1 MADPTLQDLI
11 ARIDK
16 LEASLTRV
24 PNIIADPAPDPW
36 GGGGGP
42 WGGNPWGPILQNF
55 GQLSALARGVRP
67 IPDPPPF
74 DLSRFNKAQLSM
86 TKEMLKT
93 ERLRLDAM
101 EKLIDDQI
109 KAIK

>member
-16 LEASLTRV
+16 LEASFTRV

-36 GGGGGP
+36 GG
-42 WGGNPWGPILQNF
+42 NPWGPIFQNF
-55 GQLSALARGVRP
+55 GNLSALARGVRP
-67 IPDPPPF
+67 IPDPPPT
-74 DLSRFNKAQLSM
+74 DLSRFNNAQLAM

-93 ERLRLDAM
+93 ERVRLESM
-101 EKLIDDQI
+101 EKLIDEQI

>member
-1 MADPTLQDLI
+1 MADPTIQDLI
-11 ARIDK
+11 ARIDR
-16 LEASLTRV
+16 LEASLTKV

-36 GGGGGP
+36 GGGGP
-42 WGGNPWGPILQNF
+42 WGNPWGPIFQNA
-55 GQLSALARGVRP
+55 GQLAALLRTRP
-67 IPDPPPF
+67 GDPPPF

-93 ERLRLDAM
+93 ERARLDAM
-101 EKLIDDQI
+101 DKLVDEQI

>member
-24 PNIIADPAPDPW
+24 PNIIADPAPD
-36 GGGGGP
+36 P

>member
-1 MADPTLQDLI
+1 MADPTIKDLI
-11 ARIDK
+11 DRIDK
-16 LEASLTRV
+16 LEASFTRV

-36 GGGGGP
+36 GGGG
-42 WGGNPWGPILQNF
+42 WGGKSVGIQSFFQNF
-55 GQLSALARGVRP
+55 PQLSAFARGVRP
-67 IPDPPPF
+67 IPDPPPT

-86 TKEMLKT
+86 TKEMVKT

-101 EKLIDDQI
+101 EKLIDEQI

>member
-1 MADPTLQDLI
+1 MADPTMQDLI

-24 PNIIADPAPDPW
+24 PNIVADPAPDPW
-36 GGGGGP
+36 GG
-42 WGGNPWGPILQNF
+42 WGPILQNF
-55 GQLSALARGVRP
+55 GNLSALGRGIRP
-67 IPDPPPF
+67 IPDPPPIDF
-74 DLSRFNKAQLSM
+74 SRFNKAQLSM

-93 ERLRLDAM
+93 ERVRLEGM
-101 EKLIDDQI
+101 EKLIDEQI